1 MTREQVYAT
10 RFFGTA
16 LEWRL
21 FFGGLVLGMLLG
33 AVYDVMRALRM
44 SLKHP
49 AWAVFLEDVL
59 FMFISGTAYYT
70 YCTELCRGQIRFFV
84 LAATVIGFSA
94 YLLTVGRIVSR
105 LISEVVKIA
114 KNILLAL
121 GKVIKKILGVLCGVT
136 YFQSL
141 RKKFNENP
149 CTEGDS

>member
-1 MTREQVYAT
+1 MTREEVYAT

-44 SLKHP
+44 SFKHP
-49 AWAVFLEDVL
+49 AWVVFLEDVI

-84 LAATVIGFSA
+84 LAAVLIGFSA
-94 YLLTVGRIVSR
+94 YLLTLGRIVSR
-105 LISEVVKIA
+105 LVAIVVKIA
-114 KNILLAL
+114 KSALLTL
-121 GKVIKKILGVLCGVT
+121 GKVTKKVLGVLCGVT

-141 RKKFNENP
+141 QKKINENP